1 MKTKVKK
8 LLILGAGGHGKVVA
22 EIASLMKQ
30 WDEIA
35 FLDDNKELK
44 QVNGYREGINN
55 SKKDTMPYFTG
66 RISKNN

>member
-8 LLILGAGGHGKVVA
+8 LLILGSGGHGKVVA

-55 SKKDTMPYFTG
+55 SQGDTMPYFMG
-66 RISKNN
+66 NSKKI